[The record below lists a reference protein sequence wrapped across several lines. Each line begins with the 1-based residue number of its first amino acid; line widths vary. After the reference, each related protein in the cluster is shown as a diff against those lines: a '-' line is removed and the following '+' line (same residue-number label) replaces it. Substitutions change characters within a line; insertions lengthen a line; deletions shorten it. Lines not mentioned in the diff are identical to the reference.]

1 MAAEAAHY
9 ANQYAQ
15 FMHHHVLSKMGGKSR
30 VVGLKQTKATT
41 RAGKRKTG
49 GRNKGARPGRARAGK
64 RAKSNNPHRHETL
77 PNRLAKPVPKG
88 KGYNNKATGIIRTH
102 PRSVYQNGSS
112 TVCASI
118 KMRCGKPSSLVN
130 RIGLPVRITLYSSRG
145 IL

>member
-1 MAAEAAHY
+1 MPSGQLVPYQPRTMYPLSRGARIGGKLAMAAEAAHY

-49 GRNKGARPGRARAGK
+49 GRNVGARPGRARAGK

-88 KGYNNKATGIIRTH
+88 KGYNNKATGINT
-102 PRSVYQNGSS
+102 
-112 TVCASI
+112 
-118 KMRCGKPSSLVN
+118 
-130 RIGLPVRITLYSSRG
+130 YSSALGCTKMEARPYAQV
-145 IL
+145 